1 MFKGKKILSIIT
13 ARSGSKKLK
22 DKNILKLFG
31 KHLIGYTIE
40 ASIKSKFVDK
50 TIVSTDSL
58 KYIKIAKKYGAS
70 VPFKRPKNLAQDDSH
85 HPDVCLHAINFLEK
99 KGLFYDYIIML
110 QPTSPFRSNIHID
123 MAIKKFY
130 NENNNSLISLK
141 KQEYPPWWMFK
152 VKKTKIVPILSF
164 KSKINVFNLERQQF
178 ESVYRPNGAIYITKK
193 KNLKKGNLVDY
204 RSCGY
209 FLMEEKDSIDIDSKV
224 DFEVAKANKR

>member
-1 MFKGKKILSIIT
+1 MFREKKILSIIT
-13 ARSGSKKLK
+13 ARSWTKKLK

-40 ASIKSKFVDK
+40 ASTKSRFIDK

-58 KYIKIAKKYGAS
+58 QYMNIAKKYGAE
-70 VPFKRPKNLAQDDSH
+70 VPFKRPIHLARDNSH
-85 HPDVCLHAINFLEK
+85 HPDVCLHALNFLEK

-152 VKKTKIVPILSF
+152 IKKKKIDPILSHRNR
-164 KSKINVFNLERQQF
+164 INVFNLERQQF
-178 ESVYRPNGAIYITKK
+178 DSVYRPNGAIYITKNK
-193 KNLKKGNLVDY
+193 ILKNGDLVDHK
-204 RSCGY
+204 SCGY
-209 FLMEEKDSIDIDSKV
+209 FIMNEKDSIDIDSKA
-224 DFEVAKANKR
+224 DFEIAKTYKV

>member
-40 ASIKSKFVDK
+40 ASIKSKFIDK
-50 TIVSTDSL
+50 TIVSTDSM
-58 KYIKIAKKYGAS
+58 KYIQISKKYGAS
-70 VPFKRPKNLAQDDSH
+70 VPFKRPKYLAKDNSH
-85 HPDVCLHAINFLEK
+85 HPDVCLHALNYLEK
-99 KGLFYDYIIML
+99 KGFFYDYIIML

-123 MAIKKFY
+123 KAIKKFY
-130 NENNNSLISLK
+130 NEKNNSLISLK

-152 VKKTKIVPILSF
+152 FKKSKIFPILSYN
-164 KSKINVFNLERQQF
+164 SKINVFNLERQQF
-178 ESVYRPNGAIYITKK
+178 DEVYRPNGAIYITKK
-193 KNLKKGNLVDY
+193 EILKKGNLVDY

-209 FLMEEKDSIDIDSKV
+209 FLMEEKDSIDIDSKA
-224 DFEVAKANKR
+224 DFELAKAIKK